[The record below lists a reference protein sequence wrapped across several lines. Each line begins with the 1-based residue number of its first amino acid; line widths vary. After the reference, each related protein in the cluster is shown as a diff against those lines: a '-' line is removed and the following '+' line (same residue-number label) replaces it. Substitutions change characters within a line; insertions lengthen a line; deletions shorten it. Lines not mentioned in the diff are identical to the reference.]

1 MSDTKYAIVEGG
13 TWTGEIV
20 DDPRGHSTEVIP
32 SPAKIRDYVRH
43 GYYPIRVEEGDP
55 TGSEKQVGWEYVLD
69 EARGVMRKVA
79 QYETKSVEEYAEDL
93 AAKVKKK
100 RTTHARKPVAYD
112 GHEYDADPQAQQ
124 KLTGKLTYAQAAG
137 KDTDSSWSVGWKTA
151 NDNFV
156 QLSYTDLENIV
167 QAVNTQVQA
176 AYNREAQL
184 LSKIEQ
190 ATTISELDA
199 IDLTSGWP

>member
-1 MSDTKYAIVEGG
+1 MSDIRYAIVESG

-20 DDPRGHSTEVIP
+20 DDPHQHSTEVIP
-32 SPAKIRDYVRH
+32 NPAKIRDFTRH
-43 GYYPIRVEEGDP
+43 GYYPIRTEKGDP
-55 TGSEKQVGWEYVLD
+55 SDSEKQVGWEYVLD

-79 QYETKSVEEYAEDL
+79 QYETKSVEKYAADL
-93 AAKVKKK
+93 AAKVKEK
-100 RTTHARKPVAYD
+100 RTEHARKPVSYD
-112 GHEYDADPQAQQ
+112 GNEFDADPTAQQ

>member
-1 MSDTKYAIVEGG
+1 MSDTKYAVLEGG

-20 DDPRGHSTEVIP
+20 DDPRQHSTEVIP
-32 SPAKIRDYVRH
+32 KPAKIRDFTRH
-43 GYYPIRVEEGDP
+43 GYYPIRTEEGDP
-55 TGSEKQVGWEYVLD
+55 SDSEKQVGWEYVLD
-69 EARGVMRKVA
+69 EARGVMLKVA
-79 QYETKSVEEYAEDL
+79 RYETKSVEEYAADL
-93 AAKVKKK
+93 TAKVKEK
-100 RTTHARKPVAYD
+100 RTQHARKPVAYGD
-112 GHEYDADPQAQQ
+112 HEFDADAQAQQ

-167 QAVNTQVQA
+167 QAVNEQVQA
-176 AYNREAQL
+176 AYNNEAQL

-190 ATTISELDA
+190 ATTIDELNS